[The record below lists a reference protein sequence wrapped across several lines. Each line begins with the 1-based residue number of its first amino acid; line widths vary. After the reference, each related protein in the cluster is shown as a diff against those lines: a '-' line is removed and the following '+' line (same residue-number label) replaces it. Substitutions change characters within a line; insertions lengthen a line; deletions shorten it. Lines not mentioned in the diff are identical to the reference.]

1 MNEIIMKEYYDDMLN
16 EIFGTIK
23 ICGYEYSAS
32 RALYRV
38 DEIAYREGMND
49 YENILREAHEEDG
62 SYADLF
68 GDEEE

>member
-1 MNEIIMKEYYDDMLN
+1 MNEKIMKEYYDDMLD
-16 EIFGTIK
+16 EMFGTVE
-23 ICGYEYSAS
+23 ICGIEYNAS

-38 DEIAYREGMND
+38 DEIAYRVGMGD
-49 YENILREAHEEDG
+49 YESVLREAHEEDG

>member
-38 DEIAYREGMND
+38 DETAYRVGMSD
-49 YENILREAHEEDG
+49 YESVLREAHEEDG

>member
-1 MNEIIMKEYYDDMLN
+1 MKEYYDDMLN

>member
-1 MNEIIMKEYYDDMLN
+1 MNEIIMKEYYDDMLD
-16 EIFGTIK
+16 EIFGAVK
-23 ICGYEYSAS
+23 ICGIEYSAS

-38 DEIAYREGMND
+38 DEIAYRVGMND
-49 YENILREAHEEDG
+49 YESVLREAHEEDG

>member
-1 MNEIIMKEYYDDMLN
+1 MNEIIMKEYYDDMLD
-16 EIFGTIK
+16 EIFGTVD
-23 ICGYEYSAS
+23 ICGVEYSAS

-38 DEIAYREGMND
+38 DEIAYRVGMSD
-49 YENILREAHEEDG
+49 YESVLREAHEEDG